1 MKEYIEK
8 AAVENMLETAQLI
21 SDGEYCGYCTEDV
34 SLNSIPAAE
43 VAEVRHGRWIV
54 HFDHFAP
61 YQKCSVCGFETPLVV
76 IENEGGN
83 VPLQALPRMYRP
95 HGQERRA

>member
-43 VAEVRHGRWIV
+43 VAEVRHGRREQHLQSSKVAPVYTCSLCKLNVSGLSTLTISLHTKNAV
-54 HFDHFAP
+54 FAGL
-61 YQKCSVCGFETPLVV
+61 KFHL
-76 IENEGGN
+76 
-83 VPLQALPRMYRP
+83 
-95 HGQERRA
+95 

>member
-34 SLNSIPAAE
+34 SLNSIPAAD
-43 VAEVRHGRWIV
+43 VREVRRGRWIRDKWPSGT
-54 HFDHFAP
+54 H
-61 YQKCSVCGFETPLVV
+61 KMICSECSEWSSKKSRYCPSCGARMDKEDEHETS
-76 IENEGGN
+76 
-83 VPLQALPRMYRP
+83 
-95 HGQERRA
+95 

>member
-34 SLNSIPAAE
+34 SLNSIPAAD
-43 VAEVRHGRWIV
+43 VVEVRHGRWV
-54 HFDHFAP
+54 NHFDYMMERSGFF
-61 YQKCSVCGFETPLVV
+61 VCDSCKKMSREKYDYCPNCG
-76 IENEGGN
+76 
-83 VPLQALPRMYRP
+83 ARMGKEDE
-95 HGQERRA
+95 HEAG